1 MSACH
6 MEHGRSL
13 SVAWVQVKYA
23 SLPNFE
29 EREEDFRADS
39 VVLRR
44 RFTEDGVRPAP
55 PRLCC
60 DVLAPAQLACS
71 HIALRSV
78 RVAAC
83 DMPRQ
88 TAPHLS

>member
-1 MSACH
+1 MSACQL
-6 MEHGRSL
+6 EHERSL

-44 RFTEDGVRPAP
+44 RFTEDGVPPAP
-55 PRLCC
+55 SRLCC
-60 DVLAPAQLACS
+60 DVLATCTACVQPYRP
-71 HIALRSV
+71 LNR
-78 RVAAC
+78 AC
-83 DMPRQ
+83 GC
-88 TAPHLS
+88 L